1 MGTDIHEVVMV
12 INSLH
17 SLLID
22 AIVHN
27 RKELEDAVSEKLSKY
42 IAQL

>member
-1 MGTDIHEVVMV
+1 MGTNKEEVVMV

-17 SLLID
+17 ALLID

-27 RKELEDAVSEKLSKY
+27 RKEIEEAVSEKLSKY
-42 IAQL
+42 IALL